1 MTVVGSGGVEESVA
15 EIERARA
22 VQDKP
27 TGKGGGR
34 SKNRDALAGWLFI
47 TPAVL
52 VIVIFVLLP
61 VISALWVS
69 LSDWTG
75 KGSPLQAGFIGL
87 DNYQALLTKPG
98 LAQRDLATSLR
109 NNLYYVVL
117 VVPLQT
123 ILALLLATTLNRRRL
138 RGKGFFRSAFY
149 FPSVTSSVAISIV
162 FLFLF
167 NASGVVNAILAWFG
181 INGPNW
187 FADPR
192 GVGHILLGLVG
203 VNTDAP
209 PEWLASHEFLGLT
222 WWQWWAGPS
231 IAMCAIIALAIWTT
245 SGTFMLLFLAAL
257 QDIPADV
264 EEAAMV
270 DGTTAW
276 QRFRAVTLPA
286 LKPTMFLV
294 LTLGLIGT
302 WQVFDAVYIMS
313 QGAPAKTTLTPA
325 YLSYQTSF
333 LNGKWG
339 QGAAIAFILFAII
352 VVFSLFQRFVMRD
365 REKLQRRR
373 RIATWEGK

>member
-1 MTVVGSGGVEESVA
+1 MSTIGTGGIEESIADV
-15 EIERARA
+15 ERVRTLE
-22 VQDKP
+22 DKP
-27 TGKGGGR
+27 RERKPRGTR
-34 SKNRDALAGWLFI
+34 NRDALAGWLFVA
-47 TPAVL
+47 PAVL
-52 VIVIFVLLP
+52 VIVIFVLVP
-61 VISALWVS
+61 VFSALWVS
-69 LSDWTG
+69 LSDWSG
-75 KGSPLQAGFIGL
+75 KGSPLKADFIGL

-109 NNLYYVVL
+109 NNMYYVLL

-149 FPSVTSSVAISIV
+149 FPSVTSSVAIAIV

-203 VNTDAP
+203 VGTESP
-209 PEWLASHEFLGLT
+209 PEWLTSHEFLGLT

-231 IAMCAIIALAIWTT
+231 VAMCAIIALAVWTT

-294 LTLGLIGT
+294 ITLGLIGT
-302 WQVFDAVYIMS
+302 WQMFDAVFIMS
-313 QGAPAKTTLTPA
+313 QGQPAKTTLTPA
-325 YLSYQTSF
+325 YLSYQASF

-352 VVFSLFQRFVMRD
+352 VAFSLFQRFVMRD
-365 REKLQRRR
+365 RTTLPRRR